1 MKRVITLLLAAGL
14 VLGAATASQATD
26 IKVKGNYQFGF
37 EGTKSAFTDPDNND
51 RFQASQR
58 FRTQIDFIASENLKG
73 VVFFEIGKT
82 VWGNGGSGVAGGGA
96 GGSIGTDGINVKT
109 RYAYID
115 WVIPQT
121 DVQVRM
127 GLQPYALPGFVALSP
142 VLGSAVDGAGITLSS
157 QFTENVGASLFWMR
171 ATNQDNSNINSD
183 ILDLVGLTVP
193 VTFDGVK
200 VTPWAM
206 GAFAGNN
213 SLARATAT
221 PSNGDQMRVASGL
234 LPAWTVGKL
243 ANSEDDHGNAWWLG
257 FTGELTM
264 FDPIRF
270 AWDAAY
276 GSADMGNIG
285 SQDLERSGWYI
296 SAIAQ
301 YKMDFVTPGL
311 MLFYASGDDDDVMD
325 GSEQIPVIDA
335 GWNASS
341 FGFDGSAYGASTNV
355 KISDTIAGM
364 WGVQL
369 RFDDIS
375 YMEDLKH
382 NLRFAYYTGTN
393 DNEVVK
399 KGFITSPKTT
409 SQGLY
414 LTDKDHAF
422 EVNFDTNYNIYDNL
436 ILTVELGYINLDLDG
451 DVWNKTG
458 IEENAYKAG
467 AYLTYNF

>member
-1 MKRVITLLLAAGL
+1 MIEKSILFYINMLHVIFSS
-14 VLGAATASQATD
+14 ASQATD
-26 IKVKGNYQFGF
+26 IKAKGNYQFGF
-37 EGTKSAFTDPDNND
+37 EGTDYSFKDNDNND
-51 RFQASQR
+51 RFQANQR

-82 VWGNGGSGVAGGGA
+82 TWGKDDGA
-96 GGSIGTDGINVKT
+96 IGTDGYNVKT

-115 WVIPQT
+115 WVIPNT

-127 GLQPYALPGFVALSP
+127 GLQPYALPGFVANSP
-142 VLGSAVDGAGITLSS
+142 ILGNPVDGAGITLSA
-157 QFTENVGASLFWMR
+157 QFTENVGASVFWMR
-171 ATNQDNSNINSD
+171 AENSD
-183 ILDLVGLTVP
+183 IRNHDALDIVGLTVP

-200 VTPWAM
+200 VTPWGM
-206 GAFAGNN
+206 GAFIGKN
-213 SLARATAT
+213 SL
-221 PSNGDQMRVASGL
+221 GDVTTGDEGRVASGL
-234 LPAWTVGKL
+234 LPAWTVNTMK
-243 ANSEDDHGNAWWLG
+243 SSDDDNGDAWWLG
-257 FTGELTM
+257 FTGELTL
-264 FDPIRF
+264 FDPIRV

-276 GSADMGNIG
+276 GSADMGTSAAG
-285 SQDLERSGWYI
+285 YDLERSGWYV

-311 MLFYASGDDDDVMD
+311 LLFYASGDDDDITD
-325 GSEQIPVIDA
+325 GSEQIPTIDA

-341 FGFDGSAYGASTNV
+341 FGFDGSVYGASTNV
-355 KISDTIAGM
+355 KISDTIAGL

-393 DNEVVK
+393 DKDVVK
-399 KGFITSPKTT
+399 KLGWSSPYSTA
-409 SQGLY
+409 QGLY

-422 EVNFDTNYNIYDNL
+422 EVNFDTDYMIYKDL
-436 ILTVELGYINLDLDG
+436 KLTVELGYINLDLDS
-451 DVWNKTG
+451 DVWNNDKL
-458 IEENAYKAG
+458 EKNAYKAG